1 MIRKVAYLVSTLRRT
16 GPTNQLLYIIRNLDP
31 EEFEAVVITLSP
43 EPDDSMLPLFLDEGI
58 SLYTLNLGRLAGLVM
73 GSYHLR
79 RMLKDIQPAIIHT
92 QGLRPDML
100 GLGLGEWPVVS
111 TQRNDPF
118 EDYPSKYGKLRGG
131 LMAWQ
136 QMRVM
141 HTGRNVYACS
151 ASLAQ
156 AFKEK
161 YKLTLPYVSNGV
173 DTNALQPA
181 DEASRLELRSRL
193 GLPPDHPVLISVGS
207 LIPRKNHA
215 ETVIAMQSIQTPITL
230 VILGKGPEAAMLR
243 AMEPD
248 TGKLVMPGQ
257 VENVA
262 DYLKASD
269 VFISASLGEGLP
281 NTVLEALACGLPPL
295 LSDIPP
301 HREIMQGIDWPWF
314 FPAGSGKDT
323 LSEMLG
329 RMMSAGTLVSSEEM
343 HRIALSFSAERMSL
357 AYQEIYYKLLR

>member
-1 MIRKVAYLVSTLRRT
+1 
-16 GPTNQLLYIIRNLDP
+16 
-31 EEFEAVVITLSP
+31 
-43 EPDDSMLPLFLDEGI
+43 
-58 SLYTLNLGRLAGLVM
+58 
-73 GSYHLR
+73 
-79 RMLKDIQPAIIHT
+79 
-92 QGLRPDML
+92 
-100 GLGLGEWPVVS
+100 
-111 TQRNDPF
+111 
-118 EDYPSKYGKLRGG
+118 
-131 LMAWQ
+131 
-136 QMRVM
+136 
-141 HTGRNVYACS
+141 
-151 ASLAQ
+151 
-156 AFKEK
+156 
-161 YKLTLPYVSNGV
+161 
-173 DTNALQPA
+173 
-181 DEASRLELRSRL
+181 
-193 GLPPDHPVLISVGS
+193 
-207 LIPRKNHA
+207 
-215 ETVIAMQSIQTPITL
+215 MQSIQTPITL